1 MNKILVIGDL
11 HFKEFLSYG
20 DYIKDKRV
28 AEKESILK
36 FIVSE
41 AKDCD
46 SIVLMGDN
54 FDHRNNSA
62 EVVRSFVEFIEKFGN
77 KDVYILSGNHEKKGD
92 GKTAIDFLKEV
103 KKSNWHIFTKIT
115 SGYEMQ
121 GIRVDF
127 VPFML
132 KSELEVETDEEA
144 AKEIMKRC
152 GDGSKI
158 LFHHHVVSGS
168 LGDGGLSTEMFR
180 EIVLPRE
187 ELEKKYNLI
196 IGGHIHFPHAKGKVV
211 VTGSIFNNQVGE
223 IEKCVWKIDPNN
235 LLLEPIGLPGRKI
248 YSFINPTDTDLSKL
262 SKSSIIKVV
271 ITDREA
277 DIEKLKKNLES
288 FDAHILIEQYP
299 NKRNKVHFEEGALD
313 LDIENLLKI
322 YSEEKKVDLSSLI
335 KGWKIIK

>member
-132 KSELEVETDEEA
+132 KSELEVETDDKA
-144 AKEIMKRC
+144 AKEI
-152 GDGSKI
+152 
-158 LFHHHVVSGS
+158 
-168 LGDGGLSTEMFR
+168 
-180 EIVLPRE
+180 
-187 ELEKKYNLI
+187 
-196 IGGHIHFPHAKGKVV
+196 
-211 VTGSIFNNQVGE
+211 
-223 IEKCVWKIDPNN
+223 
-235 LLLEPIGLPGRKI
+235 
-248 YSFINPTDTDLSKL
+248 
-262 SKSSIIKVV
+262 
-271 ITDREA
+271 
-277 DIEKLKKNLES
+277 
-288 FDAHILIEQYP
+288 
-299 NKRNKVHFEEGALD
+299 
-313 LDIENLLKI
+313 
-322 YSEEKKVDLSSLI
+322 
-335 KGWKIIK
+335 